1 MSEQS
6 GTLGDRLDA
15 LRADPRHRRLAAVG
29 AVVVG
34 LAVVPVHWLGFV
46 LGGALVALTQPSL
59 GRGLLA
65 GLAFGV
71 LSWLVF
77 ALWLAG
83 TGNLGLFLGMGQVFA
98 VSTAIPLVGSLL
110 GALAR
115 GIR

>member
-1 MSEQS
+1 MSERLA
-6 GTLGDRLDA
+6 TVGDRLDA
-15 LRADPRHRRLAAVG
+15 LRAAPRHRRLAATG

-34 LAVVPVHWLGFV
+34 LVVVPFHWFGFV
-46 LGGALVALTQPSL
+46 LGGALIALTQPSL

-83 TGNLGLFLGMGQVFA
+83 TGNLTLFSGMGQVFA
-98 VSTAIPLVGSLL
+98 VSTAIPLAGGLL